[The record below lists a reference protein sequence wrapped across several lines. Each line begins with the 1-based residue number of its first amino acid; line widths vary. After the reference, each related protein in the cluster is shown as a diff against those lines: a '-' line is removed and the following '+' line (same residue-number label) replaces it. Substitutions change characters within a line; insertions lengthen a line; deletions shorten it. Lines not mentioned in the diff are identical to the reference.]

1 MLAPG
6 ERDIVVDRIKSEIVP
21 LCSGAGRKRQKAAV
35 VGGAGAS
42 SSSSSSSSG
51 AGGGGGGR
59 GGGDGGDGGKR
70 KRSRSSTSSFR
81 APKRVVLGINAV
93 SRLLERGSHG
103 SRGDDAAG
111 GASSSAAAAAAA
123 LVVVACHDPRSP
135 LLVSHLLELARVGG
149 VPLLLLPGS
158 ASKLGE
164 LFGCCRTV
172 SAFALAPRGTAAAAT
187 AAASD
192 GEAAADGE
200 QQAEAARCQRRLDDK
215 IDSIAAFLAAKA
227 PRATGDAATTT
238 TRMANK

>member
-1 MLAPG
+1 
-6 ERDIVVDRIKSEIVP
+6 
-21 LCSGAGRKRQKAAV
+21 
-35 VGGAGAS
+35 
-42 SSSSSSSSG
+42 
-51 AGGGGGGR
+51 
-59 GGGDGGDGGKR
+59 
-70 KRSRSSTSSFR
+70 
-81 APKRVVLGINAV
+81 
-93 SRLLERGSHG
+93 
-103 SRGDDAAG
+103 
-111 GASSSAAAAAAA
+111 
-123 LVVVACHDPRSP
+123 VVVACHDPRSP

-172 SAFALAPRGTAAAAT
+172 SAFALAPRGTAAAAA